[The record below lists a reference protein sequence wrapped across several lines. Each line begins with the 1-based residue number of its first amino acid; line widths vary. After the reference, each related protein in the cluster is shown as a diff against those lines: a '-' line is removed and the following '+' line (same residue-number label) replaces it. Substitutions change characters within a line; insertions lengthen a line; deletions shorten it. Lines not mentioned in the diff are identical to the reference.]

1 MIINGEYVCGIA
13 IDAKHTSIWNRLH
26 LPDIITSWKDT
37 RVYNECIIKSN
48 NPKPNQNGE
57 INKERDCQ

>member
-13 IDAKHTSIWNRLH
+13 VDAKFTPVMIRTH

-37 RVYNECIIKSN
+37 KVYQECIIKSN

-57 INKERDCQ
+57 NDQNRDCQ